1 MTSASDVI
9 EWWDEVVRD
18 SKKGQT
24 AKLTNG
30 GIVTAAHN
38 LALLSPTKHSLQ
50 DRARAM
56 IGEDFRDEAYLNL
69 IALERSWEAL
79 GEKVRIRE
87 RKRGLNRQPVG
98 NPPTDMKKI
107 REIFE
112 SPRLKPEDLGPIRK
126 WLEP

>member
-1 MTSASDVI
+1 
-9 EWWDEVVRD
+9 
-18 SKKGQT
+18 
-24 AKLTNG
+24 
-30 GIVTAAHN
+30 
-38 LALLSPTKHSLQ
+38 
-50 DRARAM
+50 M
-56 IGEDFRDEAYLNL
+56 IGEEFRDEAYLNL

-126 WLEP
+126 WLEEDP